1 MEQEKIDNFR
11 KLKAWQRDHELLL
24 AIYRSS
30 QAFPSEERHGLTSQ
44 IKRAVL
50 SITSN
55 IAEGFS
61 RQSKPDKTHFYQMA
75 LGSCSEVQNQI
86 IAAYDLGFINQNEYE
101 KLDSLSEETHKII
114 NGLIKSIR
122 TA

>member
-1 MEQEKIDNFR
+1 METEKIDNFR
-11 KLKAWQRDHELLL
+11 KLIAWQRGHELMLTVYR
-24 AIYRSS
+24 AAKSFPRDEIY
-30 QAFPSEERHGLTSQ
+30 GLTSQ
-44 IKRAVL
+44 LKRATI

-61 RQSKPDKTHFYQMA
+61 RKSTADKTHFYQMA

-86 IAAYDLGFINQNEYE
+86 IAAHDLGFMTDIDYE

-114 NGLIKSIR
+114 NGLIKAMRI
-122 TA
+122 